1 MLFVVAVRGCEGL
14 LGKTDGCRMTAL
26 DVASV

>member
-1 MLFVVAVRGCEGL
+1 MLFVVAVGGCKAL
-14 LGKTDGCRMTAL
+14 LGKTVGCRMTVL

>member
-1 MLFVVAVRGCEGL
+1 MLFVVAVGGCKGL
-14 LGKTDGCRMTAL
+14 LGKTDGRRITPL